1 MHDEQEFSVLDRCYI
16 VVAGL
21 SSDHFYMVHGILSYF
36 ARNLLLLELG
46 WFSIFV
52 ALCHT
57 VEKEVGVGLVQNK
70 DYSEYL
76 KLY

>member
-1 MHDEQEFSVLDRCYI
+1 VYIYEKNEKKWSRENYDVSRSRLFMHDEQEFSVLDRCYI

-46 WFSIFV
+46 
-52 ALCHT
+52 
-57 VEKEVGVGLVQNK
+57 
-70 DYSEYL
+70 
-76 KLY
+76 